1 MYKYQSL
8 QAGQLPWEHLYF
20 LQDLLNFIIL
30 KKLKQEA
37 HDDFRVYVYERS
49 SCGLFVI
56 WVTNPNGEVPYGLLS
71 RSWFYYPNLIKV
83 SPVTRDKETCQSHI
97 IMRQWRHYL
106 LRQRTQL
113 NPLNEVYLMS
123 KFDVSSFSMTWDI
136 QIFKLVIFLILSS
149 SKLIVIL
156 LNLG

>member
-83 SPVTRDKETCQSHI
+83 SPVTRD
-97 IMRQWRHYL
+97 R
-106 LRQRTQL
+106 
-113 NPLNEVYLMS
+113 
-123 KFDVSSFSMTWDI
+123 D
-136 QIFKLVIFLILSS
+136 S
-149 SKLIVIL
+149 SKSHYYETMTSLPPEAEDPIESLEWSLPDVQIWCF
-156 LNLG
+156 